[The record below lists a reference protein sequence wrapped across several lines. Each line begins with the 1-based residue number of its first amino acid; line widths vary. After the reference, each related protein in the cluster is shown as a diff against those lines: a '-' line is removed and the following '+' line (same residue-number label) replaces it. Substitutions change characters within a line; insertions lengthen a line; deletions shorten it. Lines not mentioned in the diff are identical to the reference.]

1 LLFAAVPGGE
11 SRKLVEGAFKAI
23 IQIQKKMSPF
33 QLTTLSQSSLQDY
46 MDCPQRFKL
55 RYLDRLSYP
64 AVETEPT
71 LENEKHQ
78 QEGEYFHRLIQQHLI
93 GIPAEQISRFAN
105 TPDLQKWWE
114 NFLATEDLRVLREES
129 LQRNREGKELGGLYA
144 EATLSAPLGKYRL
157 LAKYDLIAVQN
168 DKVTIYDWKTYRK
181 RPRNE
186 WLAARMQTRVYRA
199 LLVNAGAHLNQG
211 KPFEPEQIEMIYWF
225 ADFPEDPARLPYS
238 TTQYLRDWD
247 LLVKLSNEVAS
258 VSSYPLTEDRQ
269 KCLFCTYRSYC
280 ERGIQAGS
288 AEQAEAEM
296 EAEELFDVNF
306 EQIGEIAF

>member
-1 LLFAAVPGGE
+1 M
-11 SRKLVEGAFKAI
+11 KT
-23 IQIQKKMSPF
+23 QPF
-33 QLTTLSQSSLQDY
+33 PLTTLSQSSLQDY
-46 MDCPQRFKL
+46 VDCMQRFKL

-78 QEGEYFHRLIQQHLI
+78 QEGEYFHRLVQQHLI
-93 GIPAEQISRFAN
+93 GIPAEQITKFAN
-105 TPDLQKWWE
+105 TPNLQRWWE
-114 NFLATEDLRVLREES
+114 SFQNAKDLIGLREAVLKRSTGNGRLSS
-129 LQRNREGKELGGLYA
+129 LYP

-157 LAKYDLIAVQN
+157 LAKYDLIAFQ
-168 DKVTIYDWKTYRK
+168 DGKVNIYDWKTYHK

-199 LLVNAGAHLNQG
+199 LLVQAGAHLNNG

-225 ADFPEDPARLPYS
+225 PDFPEDPACFPYTS
-238 TTQYLRDWD
+238 VQLKRDWD
-247 LLVKLSNEVAS
+247 VLLKLSEEIASAS
-258 VSSYPLTEDRQ
+258 VYPLTEDRQ
-269 KCLFCTYRSYC
+269 KCLYCTYRSYC
-280 ERGIQAGS
+280 ERGVRAGDM
-288 AEQAEAEM
+288 EQAEADM

>member
-1 LLFAAVPGGE
+1 MNT
-11 SRKLVEGAFKAI
+11 
-23 IQIQKKMSPF
+23 QPF

-46 MDCPQRFKL
+46 MDCAQRFKL

-78 QEGEYFHRLIQQHLI
+78 QEGEYFHRLVQQHLI
-93 GIPAEQISRFAN
+93 GIPAEQIAKFAN
-105 TPDLQKWWE
+105 TANLQKWWE
-114 NFLATEDLRVLREES
+114 NFQNS
-129 LQRNREGKELGGLYA
+129 KELTGLLEVVQKQGGRRDLSGLYP

-157 LAKYDLIAVQN
+157 LAKYDLITIQNGKAV
-168 DKVTIYDWKTYRK
+168 IYDWKTYRK

-186 WLAARMQTRVYRA
+186 WLAARMQTRVYQA
-199 LLVNAGAHLNQG
+199 LLVKAGAHLNHG

-225 ADFPEDPARLPYS
+225 ADFPNEPARFAYTS
-238 TTQYLRDWD
+238 AQFKRDWD
-247 LLVKLSNEVAS
+247 SLLKLSEEIAS
-258 VSSYPLTEDRQ
+258 APSYPLTEDRQ
-269 KCLFCTYRSYC
+269 KCLYCTYRSYC
-280 ERGIQAGS
+280 ERGIQAGNM
-288 AEQAEAEM
+288 EQAEAEM

>member
-1 LLFAAVPGGE
+1 
-11 SRKLVEGAFKAI
+11 
-23 IQIQKKMSPF
+23 
-33 QLTTLSQSSLQDY
+33 
-46 MDCPQRFKL
+46 MDCAQRFKL

-64 AVETEPT
+64 AAETEPT

-93 GIPAEQISRFAN
+93 GIPAEQITKFAN
-105 TPDLQKWWE
+105 TANLQKWWE
-114 NFLATEDLRVLREES
+114 NFQNSKDLADLLAAIR
-129 LQRNREGKELGGLYA
+129 KENGQGANISGLYP
-144 EATLSAPLGKYRL
+144 ESTLSAPLGKFRL

-168 DKVTIYDWKTYRK
+168 GRVTIYDWKTYRK

-186 WLAARMQTRVYRA
+186 WLAGRMQTRVYRA
-199 LLVNAGAHLNQG
+199 LLMQAGAHLNGG

-225 ADFPEDPARLPYS
+225 GDFPDDSARFPYTS
-238 TTQYLRDWD
+238 AQFQRDWD
-247 LLVKLSNEVAS
+247 ALLKMSEEVATA
-258 VSSYPLTEDRQ
+258 SSYPLTEDRQ

-280 ERGIQAGS
+280 ERGIRAGHI
-288 AEQAEAEM
+288 EQAEAEM